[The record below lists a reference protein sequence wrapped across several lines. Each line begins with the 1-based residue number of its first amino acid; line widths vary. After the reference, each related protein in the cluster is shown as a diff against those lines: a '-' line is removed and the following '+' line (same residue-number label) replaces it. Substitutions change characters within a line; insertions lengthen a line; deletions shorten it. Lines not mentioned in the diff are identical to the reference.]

1 MTTVETPP
9 VVAAERSQAPAAQRW
24 FGTGHSA
31 NSDAGVAGAQATS
44 AALQG
49 RRASLVVVFCPA
61 TIDLVAMI
69 EGVRAEAGDV
79 PLIGCTGLSEYAMD
93 EPVGPAV
100 VVSALGGEGFEIRTT
115 VARNVSADQ
124 RAAGEHAAEAVQT
137 LTKKHKML
145 LLLCDGLVGEQHEV
159 VRGAYSVLG
168 ATVPLAGGCAADDLT
183 YEHTSQF
190 FSDAD
195 GIHVLSDAVVAAAIG
210 SDGPIGIGVAHG
222 WRKGGEAMVVT
233 NSEGGCIRTLDD
245 QPALDVFLRR
255 VGAERSITEDPVGF
269 TEFALLHPL
278 GMSRRK
284 GEDIRLIHAGNS
296 EDGSIT
302 SLAGVP
308 QGALLW
314 MMETDQ
320 EGLVSSV
327 DDAYDESLASL
338 DGLPPLGFLAF
349 DCGARYVFL
358 GPEGLSQERDRLA
371 DRAAGVPLAGFYTYG
386 EIARTRG
393 AQGMHHLTLVIVAF
407 A

>member
-9 VVAAERSQAPAAQRW
+9 VVDAERSQAPAAQRW

-79 PLIGCTGLSEYAMD
+79 PLIGCTGLSQYAMD

-183 YEHTSQF
+183 YERTSQF

-222 WRKGGEAMVVT
+222 WRKG
-233 NSEGGCIRTLDD
+233 
-245 QPALDVFLRR
+245 
-255 VGAERSITEDPVGF
+255 
-269 TEFALLHPL
+269 
-278 GMSRRK
+278 
-284 GEDIRLIHAGNS
+284 EDIRVIHAGNPD
-296 EDGSIT
+296 DGSIT

-327 DDAYDESLASL
+327 DHAYDESLASL

-349 DCGARYVFL
+349 DCGVRYLFL

>member
-1 MTTVETPP
+1 MKTAETP
-9 VVAAERSQAPAAQRW
+9 VVATQRSQAPAARRW

-31 NSDAGVAGAQATS
+31 NSDAGVAGAEATS

-61 TIDLVAMI
+61 KIDLAAMI

-79 PLIGCTGLSEYAMD
+79 PLIGCTGMSQYAKD

-100 VVSALGGEGFEIRTT
+100 VVSALGGEGFEVRTA

-124 RAAGEHAAEAVQT
+124 RAAGEKAAEVVEW
-137 LTKKHKML
+137 LTSEHKML
-145 LLLCDGLVGEQHEV
+145 LLLCDGLVSKQDEV

-168 ATVPLAGGCAADDLT
+168 ATVPLAGGCAADDQT
-183 YEHTSQF
+183 YECTSQF

-222 WRKGGEAMVVT
+222 WRKRGEAMVAT
-233 NSEGGCIRTLDD
+233 NSDGGCIRTLDS
-245 QPALDVFLRR
+245 QSALDVYLRR
-255 VGAERSITEDPVGF
+255 VGAERSITEDPIGF
-269 TEFALLHPL
+269 NDFALRHPL
-278 GMSRRK
+278 GMSRRQ
-284 GEDIRLIHAGNS
+284 GEDIRVIHSGNP
-296 EDGSIT
+296 EDGSIS

-314 MMETDQ
+314 TMETDQ

-327 DDAYDESLASL
+327 DDAYDESLAML
-338 DGLPPLGFLAF
+338 EGVPPLGFLAF
-349 DCGARYVFL
+349 DCVGRYVFL
-358 GPEGLSQERDRLA
+358 GQEGLSKERDRLA

-386 EIARTRG
+386 EFARTRG
-393 AQGMHHLTLVIVAF
+393 PQGLHHLTLVIVAF